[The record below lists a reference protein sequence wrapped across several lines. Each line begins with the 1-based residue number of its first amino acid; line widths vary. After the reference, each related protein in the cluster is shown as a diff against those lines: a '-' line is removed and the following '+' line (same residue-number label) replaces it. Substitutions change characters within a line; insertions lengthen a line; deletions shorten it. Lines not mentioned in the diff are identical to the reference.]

1 MNQNLIQVK
10 QQLKQLE
17 TRIDSLSLRERG
29 ILFLVVLSVLFWL
42 ATVVVF
48 SSLRVEQQRLEKDVR
63 AKLSQVQTLS
73 EQNQVMMTKL
83 AQDPEALAQAR
94 IAELKQHL
102 KTEEASVANIIRGLV
117 SPRDMPRLVQQM
129 LAKNRA
135 LQVIKLEN
143 LPAQPLEEEKN
154 GAEATTPNP
163 AAAAPPTRAARVYR
177 HGMLI
182 ELRGQYVDIARYLR
196 ALEELPSKV
205 FWGEV
210 RFESEKYPMSRV
222 TLVIYTISLN
232 QAWLEV

>member
-1 MNQNLIQVK
+1 MNQNLMQVK

-17 TRIDSLSLRERG
+17 ARIDALSLRERG
-29 ILFLVVLSVLFWL
+29 ILFLVVLGVLFWL

-63 AKLSQVQTLS
+63 AKLNQVQALS
-73 EQNQVMMTKL
+73 DQNQMMMTKL

-94 IAELKQHL
+94 VAELKQHL
-102 KTEEASVANIIRGLV
+102 KTEEASVANIVRGLV
-117 SPRDMPRLVQQM
+117 SPREMPRLVQQM

-143 LPAQPLEEEKN
+143 LPAQVLAEEKN
-154 GAEATTPNP
+154 AADATPSPP
-163 AAAAPPTRAARVYR
+163 AATPLTNVARVYR
-177 HGMLI
+177 HGMRI
-182 ELRGQYVDIARYLR
+182 ELRGQYADIARYLR

-210 RFESEKYPMSRV
+210 RFESEKYPLSRV

>member
-1 MNQNLIQVK
+1 MSQNSMQVK

-17 TRIDSLSLRERG
+17 TRIDALSLRERG

-48 SSLRVEQQRLEKDVR
+48 PSLRVEQQRLEQGLR
-63 AKLSQVQTLS
+63 AKLTQVQTLS
-73 EQNQVMMTKL
+73 DQNQTMMAKL

-94 IAELKQHL
+94 IADLKQHL
-102 KTEEASVANIIRGLV
+102 RTEEASVANIIRGLV

-143 LPAQPLEEEKN
+143 LPAQALEEEN
-154 GAEATTPNP
+154 AAAATTPTP
-163 AAAAPPTRAARVYR
+163 AAAAPATNAARVYR
-177 HGMLI
+177 HGMRI

-196 ALEELPSKV
+196 ALEGLPSKV

-210 RFESEKYPMSRV
+210 RFESEKYPLSRV

>member
-1 MNQNLIQVK
+1 MNQNLMQVK

-17 TRIDSLSLRERG
+17 ARIDSLSLRERG
-29 ILFLVVLSVLFWL
+29 ILFLVVLGMLFWL

-63 AKLSQVQTLS
+63 AKLNQAQALS
-73 EQNQVMMTKL
+73 DLNQVMMTKL

-94 IAELKQHL
+94 VAELKQHL

-117 SPRDMPRLVQQM
+117 SPREMPRLVQQM

-143 LPAQPLEEEKN
+143 LPAQALAEEKN
-154 GAEATTPNP
+154 AADASNP
-163 AAAAPPTRAARVYR
+163 PAAAPPTNVARVYR
-177 HGMLI
+177 HGMRI
-182 ELRGQYVDIARYLR
+182 ELRGQYADIARYLR

-210 RFESEKYPMSRV
+210 RFESEKYPLSRV

>member
-17 TRIDSLSLRERG
+17 ARIDALSLRERG
-29 ILFLVVLSVLFWL
+29 ILFLVVLGVLFWL

-48 SSLRVEQQRLEKDVR
+48 SSLRVEQQRLEKDLR
-63 AKLSQVQTLS
+63 AKLNQVQALS
-73 EQNQVMMTKL
+73 DQNQMMMTKL

-94 IAELKQHL
+94 VAELKQHL
-102 KTEEASVANIIRGLV
+102 KTEEASVANIVRGLV
-117 SPRDMPRLVQQM
+117 SPREMPRLVQQM

-143 LPAQPLEEEKN
+143 LPAQALAEEKN
-154 GAEATTPNP
+154 AADATPSP
-163 AAAAPPTRAARVYR
+163 PAAAPPTNVARVYR
-177 HGMLI
+177 HGMRI
-182 ELRGQYVDIARYLR
+182 ELRGQYADIARYLR

-210 RFESEKYPMSRV
+210 RFESEKYPLSRV